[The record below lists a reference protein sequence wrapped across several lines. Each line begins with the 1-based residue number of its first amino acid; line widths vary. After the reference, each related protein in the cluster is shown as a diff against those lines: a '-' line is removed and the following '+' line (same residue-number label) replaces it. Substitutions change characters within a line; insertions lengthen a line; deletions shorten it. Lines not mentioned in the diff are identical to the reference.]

1 MNNESF
7 LTPSIH
13 HGRNIKRLREIL
25 GVKQDAI
32 AVEFNIT
39 QQAVSDME
47 NKAFLGDEILERV
60 AQVLRI
66 LVEAIKNFNDEVA
79 VKWKIEN

>member
-25 GVKQDAI
+25 DVRQYAI

-47 NKAFLGDEILERV
+47 NKAFIGDEIIRKSCPSV
-60 AQVLRI
+60 
-66 LVEAIKNFNDEVA
+66 KNTCGGD
-79 VKWKIEN
+79 